1 LEDPGKKGL
10 LWAGT
15 DNALYFSPDDGGHWV
30 MLKNNLPPVPVYGLA
45 MQANFNDLVVGTY
58 GRGIYILDDVTPIR
72 QLADLFSNNQDAL
85 LPIRKAYRFR
95 DKQGIHAERSF
106 VTGQNAPYG
115 ASINFYLKEASK
127 QPVKLL
133 VTDASGKTVK
143 TLEARAGKGL
153 NRLWWDLAYDEA
165 VLPPLRTKPRG
176 KDWVKLDS
184 TGKRNMFIYDLDV
197 GPGLAPPLVLP
208 GVYTVILQTGNQQL
222 KQQVEVLKDPN
233 TSATMQ
239 DVAKQHAFGVQ
250 LYGSIRRC
258 FELIDTLEQKRAL
271 LLAAV
276 SANDKSKPMQQSA
289 SRMEEQ
295 LWQMESKLFDVYLT
309 GSRQD
314 AFRNPAQILERLLAI
329 SKESLQSSADYPPT
343 DQQLA
348 VFAEL
353 KAALDNVEKQYSSF
367 LQSAEWK
374 SFNKK

>member
-1 LEDPGKKGL
+1 
-10 LWAGT
+10 
-15 DNALYFSPDDGGHWV
+15 

-72 QLADLFSNNQDAL
+72 QLADLYASNQDVL

-143 TLEARAGKGL
+143 TLEARGSKGL
-153 NRLWWDLAYDEA
+153 NRVWWDLAYEEA

-208 GVYTVILQTGNQQL
+208 GIYTVILQTGDQQL
-222 KQQVEVLKDPN
+222 KQKVEVLKDPN
-233 TSATMQ
+233 TSASMQ
-239 DVAKQHAFGVQ
+239 DVANQHAFGVQ

-258 FELIDTLEQKRAL
+258 FELIDSMEQKRAF
-271 LLAAV
+271 LLANV
-276 SANDKSKPMQQSA
+276 SANDKSKSMQQSA

-314 AFRNPAQILERLLAI
+314 AFRNPAQILERLLAN

-353 KAALDNVEKQYSSF
+353 NAGLDNVEKQYSSF